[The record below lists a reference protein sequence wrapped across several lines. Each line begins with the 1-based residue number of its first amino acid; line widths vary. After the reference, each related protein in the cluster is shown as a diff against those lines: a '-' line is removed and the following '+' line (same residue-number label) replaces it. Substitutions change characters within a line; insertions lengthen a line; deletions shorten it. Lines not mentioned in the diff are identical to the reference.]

1 MSVNAN
7 YTVGLNFGPDPKTFP
22 AQNKTKVTKGDLGS
36 YSSLVSGFT
45 VAMSDVAVHFL
56 FGK

>member
-1 MSVNAN
+1 MNAN
-7 YTVGLNFGPDPKTFP
+7 YTVGLNFGPDPKTCP